1 MNLAQAFFG
10 GLLVLG
16 IILKLRAKKS
26 AVHQLKPIEP
36 RYHHTAGKTPVPVEF
51 KTEKPSHYIFDR
63 HVRRLVKNQP
73 HHSQKQNR
81 VKGRFAKKT
90 L

>member
-36 RYHHTAGKTPVPVEF
+36 RYHHTAALEAG
-51 KTEKPSHYIFDR
+51 
-63 HVRRLVKNQP
+63 
-73 HHSQKQNR
+73 HHSKRQLR
-81 VKGRFAKKT
+81 HKGKFIKNK
-90 L
+90 